1 MFLQKNQNL
10 FFRHFERNRADD
22 FSAWLQSN
30 RPSSATKAFFKLNH
44 KRIAFVLKK
53 KLFAGDHTL
62 ILAKKNL
69 DVDGEGKN
77 STSRLVGLDSK
88 LHSRLSFC

>member
-1 MFLQKNQNL
+1 
-10 FFRHFERNRADD
+10 
-22 FSAWLQSN
+22 
-30 RPSSATKAFFKLNH
+30 
-44 KRIAFVLKK
+44 VLKK
-53 KLFAGDHTL
+53 NLFAGDHTL

-88 LHSRLSFC
+88 FHSRLSFC